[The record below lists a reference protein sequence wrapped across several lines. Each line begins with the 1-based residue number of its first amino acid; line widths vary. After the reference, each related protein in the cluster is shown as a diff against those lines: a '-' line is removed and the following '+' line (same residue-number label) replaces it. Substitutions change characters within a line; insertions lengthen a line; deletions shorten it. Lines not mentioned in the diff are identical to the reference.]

1 MKRVAILI
9 NAYSKLEHALYQSK
23 RLKEEFERRNIRADI
38 LRNDF
43 FAASIEDGG
52 KISSQ
57 MSDYDFCVYLDK
69 DKYVSR
75 LLEKMGMRLFNHAD
89 AIEACDDKMTTAIRL
104 SNAGIPFPETLPG
117 LLCYDPDATIDQKT
131 LHHVV
136 DRVGLPVIVKTSYG
150 SMGKGVFKANT
161 FEQLCVIA
169 DKVKC
174 LPHLFQHFVASS
186 YGRDIRV
193 IVIGN
198 KYVAA
203 MERRSDNDFRSNLEL
218 GGTGSAITPPKEV
231 MTFCEKIS
239 IMLDL
244 DYCGIDILYGEH
256 GYYVCEVNSNA
267 FFRGIEQVTG
277 INIAKIYVEHML
289 SSV

>member
-174 LPHLFQHFVASS
+174 LPHLFQRFVASS

>member
-23 RLKEEFERRNIRADI
+23 RLKEEFERRDIRADI

-43 FAASIEDGG
+43 FAASIADGG

-75 LLEKMGMRLFNHAD
+75 LLEKTGMRLFNHAD

-104 SNAGIPFPETLPG
+104 SDAGIPIPETLPG

-174 LPHLFQHFVASS
+174 MPHLFQRFVASS

-231 MTFCEKIS
+231 VTFCEKIS